1 MNQRW
6 SAAFRTRASR
16 PSRATSLGKAVVGRA
31 LSDTL
36 VEGSCDRAERTS
48 IPSRARGEGD
58 EESDLD
64 VLVCVRDLTRSERR
78 EALDVVYDLE
88 LALGVRID
96 LILRD
101 AEPAALGAALAS
113 EILRDGVAV

>member
-1 MNQRW
+1 MLSPLERDAL
-6 SAAFRTRASR
+6 SRLRASLETR
-16 PSRATSLGKAVVGRA
+16 FGTRLVK
-31 LSDTL
+31 LTL
-36 VEGSCDRAERTS
+36 FG
-48 IPSRARGEGD
+48 SRARGEGD